1 MKGTT
6 SDARTGVQ
14 VQPELFVAYAES
26 DSEWVHGFL
35 LPEVGLDPQSVLTP
49 QDFRPG
55 AVVVQELERAVET
68 ARLTVLVLSPAFG
81 MSPWSAFAELLAT
94 HDSLRR
100 NSDRLVPVLL
110 EPSELPLHL
119 DFRVRLDCTVRSR
132 WEAEAA
138 RLRELL
144 QRGPPP
150 AEQLDCPYPGL
161 VAFGR
166 EEAGQFFGRDR
177 ESDDI
182 SRRVRLHNF
191 LLVIGPSGSGKSSL
205 LSAGVLPRLMAAD
218 PDSWLVRTL
227 RPDAQAGQS
236 LTSMLG
242 GGWLTASEDQ
252 LSERLDTILRAASRA
267 SGCWSSSTRPRRSSS
282 CRRRSGIRS

>member
-35 LPEVGLDPQSVLTP
+35 LPELGLDRQSVLTP

-110 EPSELPLHL
+110 
-119 DFRVRLDCTVRSR
+119 VR
-132 WEAEAA
+132 
-138 RLRELL
+138 
-144 QRGPPP
+144 QPPF
-150 AEQLDCPYPGL
+150 GL
-161 VAFGR
+161 
-166 EEAGQFFGRDR
+166 
-177 ESDDI
+177 
-182 SRRVRLHNF
+182 
-191 LLVIGPSGSGKSSL
+191 
-205 LSAGVLPRLMAAD
+205 
-218 PDSWLVRTL
+218 
-227 RPDAQAGQS
+227 
-236 LTSMLG
+236 
-242 GGWLTASEDQ
+242 
-252 LSERLDTILRAASRA
+252 
-267 SGCWSSSTRPRRSSS
+267 
-282 CRRRSGIRS
+282 

>member
-14 VQPELFVAYAES
+14 VQPELFVAYADS

-35 LPEVGLDPQSVLTP
+35 LPELGLDRQSVLTP

-81 MSPWSAFAELLAT
+81 MSPWSVFSELLAT

-110 EPSELPLHL
+110 EPYDLPLHL
-119 DFRVRLDCTVRSR
+119 DFRVRLDCTARSR
-132 WEAEAA
+132 WEAEAS

-161 VAFGR
+161 VAFGH
-166 EEAGQFFGRDR
+166 EDAGQFFGRDR

-191 LLVIGPSGSGKSSL
+191 LLVIGPSGARKSSL
-205 LSAGVLPRLMAAD
+205 L
-218 PDSWLVRTL
+218 
-227 RPDAQAGQS
+227 
-236 LTSMLG
+236 
-242 GGWLTASEDQ
+242 
-252 LSERLDTILRAASRA
+252 
-267 SGCWSSSTRPRRSSS
+267 
-282 CRRRSGIRS
+282 